1 MWMDCKTL
9 AYSLYFCYLVWI
21 KSICITTHR
30 VFFFLDW
37 LSGKFI
43 LYSAPL
49 WMMEEQAGGKMGN
62 LGRSGLILGRHYN
75 QLQFNIPGLPA
86 YPPTSRPGSKRET
99 TCFDKEWISLRYFGF
114 EARVQVGADGAS
126 SIISMLAHLPCL
138 LIERTAFNWI
148 NCPVI
153 YNIQRALCPLSIF
166 PI

>member
-1 MWMDCKTL
+1 
-9 AYSLYFCYLVWI
+9 
-21 KSICITTHR
+21 
-30 VFFFLDW
+30 
-37 LSGKFI
+37 
-43 LYSAPL
+43 
-49 WMMEEQAGGKMGN
+49 MMEEQAGGKMGN

-138 LIERTAFNWI
+138 LIERPPFN
-148 NCPVI
+148 
-153 YNIQRALCPLSIF
+153 
-166 PI
+166 